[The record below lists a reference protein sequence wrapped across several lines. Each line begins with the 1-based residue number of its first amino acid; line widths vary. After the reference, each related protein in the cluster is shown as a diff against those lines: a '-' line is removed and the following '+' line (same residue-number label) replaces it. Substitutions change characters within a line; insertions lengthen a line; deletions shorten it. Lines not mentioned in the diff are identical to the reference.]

1 MEGSP
6 DGSHWHG
13 GVARQPPTVK
23 YRGRVRTGCLTCRR
37 RKIKCDE
44 QRPSCKNCIRSTRNC
59 VYQPKKDGYLNA
71 EQIVDVRECP
81 ISQSSQ
87 GVPTFELDTSAPQD
101 AEDLLRDCLGIAP
114 PLSASPTTTT
124 LGPNMDDLILHPL
137 ESPASSESAEMVLLA
152 HHGHR
157 QDGAAHAAVVQ
168 ASGSP
173 SAQSLVTS
181 QDISLCTT
189 IDYLDAVGIKDRPSF
204 SFFIEEVN
212 LPLISPFDY
221 ANWRRVKKICT
232 ELSAHNGATFA
243 AILAVQELYKAQVTG
258 LSTSH
263 AGSLYETAT
272 AIFVRSLENWAQD
285 IDTVLIIS
293 FLLSLFEFI
302 VPSETCFVL
311 SQTDGAFVA
320 RLEATAI
327 HGHYSAVALRISSWL
342 RIIHA
347 ATRRGGH
354 LGILSDRVSSL
365 LPNDSI
371 HPPSLSMLDKDIHI
385 AESMYDI
392 LSTPVFTFYLELQC
406 ISTQIANL
414 SHYHRSRTTGEDQE
428 EVAKLM
434 SRLKTRLESIWQ
446 ARPGPMRFEASELRI
461 QLSTSVAEPLVTLVG
476 IATAAYYAEIVE
488 VGRTLSDPPL
498 ASPEAKQAMRR
509 IRDIVE
515 NGDWNAYA
523 STCNRAKSSSSH
535 YKSDNLHPAYLRP
548 LFLYA
553 IESIN
558 LADTQWA
565 VDHIKRINNHI
576 CRSEFFARF
585 AESLSEAQRNK
596 GRRVTTRYFCYQAFG
611 VAPPYL

>member
-1 MEGSP
+1 MDPIDSMEASL
-6 DGSHWHG
+6 DGSHCHG
-13 GVARQPPTVK
+13 GVAPQPPNFK

-44 QRPSCKNCIRSTRNC
+44 QRPSCNNCMRSTRNC
-59 VYQPKKDGYLNA
+59 VYQLKKVGYPNA
-71 EQIVDVRECP
+71 APRVEVHECP
-81 ISQSSQ
+81 MSQSSQ
-87 GVPTFELDTSAPQD
+87 GLPTFGPDTRQD
-101 AEDLLRDCLGIAP
+101 ADLLRDGLFIAP
-114 PLSASPTTTT
+114 PLSAPPTPTT
-124 LGPNMDDLILHPL
+124 PSPSDPILQPL
-137 ESPASSESAEMVLLA
+137 QSPASSESTETVLLA
-152 HHGHR
+152 HHDYR
-157 QDGAAHAAVVQ
+157 QDGAGPAAVVG

-173 SAQSLVTS
+173 SAQSLMTS

-189 IDYLDAVGIKDRPSF
+189 IDYLEAVGIKDRPSF

-212 LPLISPFDY
+212 LPLISPYDD
-221 ANWRRVKKICT
+221 ANWRRVKTICT
-232 ELSAHNGATFA
+232 ELSADNGAMFA

-263 AGSLYETAT
+263 AVSLYGTAT
-272 AIFVRSLENWAQD
+272 AIFVPSLENLAQD

-293 FLLSLFEFI
+293 FLLCLFEII
-302 VPSETCFVL
+302 VPNETYSVL

-347 ATRRGGH
+347 ATRRGGN
-354 LGILSDRVSSL
+354 LGILSDNVSSL
-365 LPNDSI
+365 LPSDSI
-371 HPPSLSMLDKDIHI
+371 HPPSLSMLDKDIQI
-385 AESMYDI
+385 ANSMYDI
-392 LSTPVFTFYLELQC
+392 LSAPIFTFYFELQC

-428 EVAKLM
+428 EVAELM
-434 SRLKTRLESIWQ
+434 SGVKTRLKSIWQ
-446 ARPGPMRFEASELRI
+446 ARPGPMRFEASELRV
-461 QLSTSVAEPLVTLVG
+461 QLSPSIAEPLVTLVG
-476 IATAAYYAEIVE
+476 IATAAYHAEIVE

-498 ASPEAKQAMRR
+498 ASPEAMQAMRC

-523 STCNRAKSSSSH
+523 STCNGAQS
-535 YKSDNLHPAYLRP
+535 YNKSDKLHPAYLRP

-553 IESIN
+553 IESIH
-558 LADTQWA
+558 LADAQWA

-585 AESLSEAQRNK
+585 AESLTEAQRSK